1 MRASIVARGLDCA
14 AAGSV
19 AVSFFSFRATIAA
32 TERLVRVATGA
43 SGLVIRGGATAGGMF
58 AGAVGVAVAG
68 AVVNTVLTAGDGG
81 GYARGAEEREEDG
94 GLLTSLE
101 VGGGGGGGGGGEK
114 LRGIM
119 ERRRAA
125 YSVMYT

>member
-14 AAGSV
+14 AAGAV
-19 AVSFFSFRATIAA
+19 AVSFFSFRATVAA

-68 AVVNTVLTAGDGG
+68 AVVNVVLTAGDAG
-81 GYARGAEEREEDG
+81 GYARRVEEGEEG
-94 GLLTSLE
+94 EEGLLTSLE
-101 VGGGGGGGGGGEK
+101 VGGGGGGEK
-114 LRGIM
+114 FRGIM

-125 YSVMYT
+125 YSVVYT

>member
-14 AAGSV
+14 AAGAV
-19 AVSFFSFRATIAA
+19 AVSFFSFRATVAA

-43 SGLVIRGGATAGGMF
+43 SGLVIRGGTTAGGMF

-68 AVVNTVLTAGDGG
+68 AVVNVVLTAGDAG
-81 GYARGAEEREEDG
+81 GYARRVEEGEE

-101 VGGGGGGGGGGEK
+101 VGGGGGGEK
-114 LRGIM
+114 FRGIM

-125 YSVMYT
+125 YSVVYT